1 MSPLWANIDVQ
12 VLARYWAPPYSW
24 RGPLTRY
31 ADDRVLVSHTRSE
44 AAQALPAVTPSWQ
57 QRHLTGPPTQPG
69 IVDVKRAG
77 FEWRG
82 CHCHTGRARKAGKRI
97 PRMWPGQTA
106 RQAIRSHLRE
116 QTERRGMRGPIAAM
130 VATLH
135 RIMRGWRTDGR
146 LGHSTTKVQD
156 LDR

>member
-1 MSPLWANIDVQ
+1 MV
-12 VLARYWAPPYSW
+12 R
-24 RGPLTRY
+24 
-31 ADDRVLVSHTRSE
+31 VSHTRSE

-82 CHCHTGRARKAGKRI
+82 CHCHTGRARKAGKLI

-146 LGHSTTKVQD
+146 LGHSTKKVQD